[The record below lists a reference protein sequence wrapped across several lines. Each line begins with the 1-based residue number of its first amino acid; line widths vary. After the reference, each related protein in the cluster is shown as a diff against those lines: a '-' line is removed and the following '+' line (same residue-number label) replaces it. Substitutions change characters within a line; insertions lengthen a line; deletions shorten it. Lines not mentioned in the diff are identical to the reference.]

1 MFTQQLAPV
10 AGSLTASALIA
21 LLPLITIFILLGV
34 FRIRAHW
41 AGLAS
46 LAVAV
51 IVAITAFKMPVGL
64 ALLSGTEGAV
74 FGLFPIMWI
83 VFNAL
88 WVYQLT
94 VVSGRFADLRESF
107 NLISADPRIM
117 AVLIAFCFGGLLE
130 ALAGFGAPVAITG
143 VMLMAIG
150 FSAFRAAAIVLLA
163 NTAPVAFGAIATPIL
178 TAAALTNIPA
188 SEIGAV
194 VGRQTPVLALFV
206 PLILVALV
214 DGRRGL
220 RQTWPAALV
229 CGVSFAIAQFVSSN
243 FVSVELTDII
253 ASLVAVGTTMA
264 FLRVWQPSGTEEAL
278 SDLQAATAEA
288 EDTPGGGGTPAGR
301 AGGESE
307 TASGPGRAGGTSGGS
322 AVATPATSS
331 RELTTGRIMMAL
343 VPYIIVIAVFSIAK
357 LLGPV
362 KTFLVGT
369 DVKIEWPGLHGNVL
383 SAAGKPI
390 SSTIYN
396 FQWLSSPGSLLVLCG
411 ILTAIIYRMSPAM
424 AAREYVTTA
433 YKLRWAFLTVAAV
446 LALAYVMN
454 QSGQTLTIGNWIAA
468 TGAFFAFLSPV
479 LGWLG
484 TAVTGSDTSAN
495 ALFATLQQAA
505 AERAGLD
512 PTLLVAANT
521 SGGVVGKMISPQNL
535 TIAATAVGIPGRE
548 GDLFRYLIR
557 WSLGMI
563 LFMCVLVYLQS
574 TPVLGWML

>member
-1 MFTQQLAPV
+1 
-10 AGSLTASALIA
+10 
-21 LLPLITIFILLGV
+21 
-34 FRIRAHW
+34 
-41 AGLAS
+41 
-46 LAVAV
+46 
-51 IVAITAFKMPVGL
+51 MPVGL

-117 AVLIAFCFGGLLE
+117 SVLIAFCFGGLLE

-150 FSAFRAAAIVLLA
+150 FSPFRAAAIVLLA

-178 TAAALTNIPA
+178 TAATLTNIPA

-229 CGVSFAIAQFVSSN
+229 CGVSFALAQFVSSN
-243 FVSVELTDII
+243 FISVELTDII
-253 ASLVAVGTTMA
+253 ASLVAVGATMA
-264 FLRVWQPSGTEEAL
+264 FLRVWQPSGTEEAI
-278 SDLQAATAEA
+278 SDLRAATAEA
-288 EDTPGGGGTPAGR
+288 EDVPGAGGVTPAGR
-301 AGGESE
+301 ADDRSE
-307 TASGPGRAGGTSGGS
+307 TAGGPGRTGGTSAGS
-322 AVATPATSS
+322 AVATPAASS
-331 RELTTGRIMMAL
+331 RELTAGRIMMAL

-357 LLGPV
+357 LFGPV
-362 KTFLVGT
+362 KTFLLGT

-411 ILTAIIYRMSPAM
+411 ILTAICYRMSPAV
-424 AAREYVTTA
+424 AAREYFTTA
-433 YKLRWAFLTVAAV
+433 YKLRWAFLTVASV

-505 AERAGLD
+505 AEKAGLD

-521 SGGVVGKMISPQNL
+521 TGGVVGKMISPQNL
-535 TIAATAVGIPGRE
+535 TIAATAVGILGRE

>member
-288 EDTPGGGGTPAGR
+288 EDTPGAGGGTPAGR
-301 AGGESE
+301 AGGRSE
-307 TASGPGRAGGTSGGS
+307 TASGPGRTGGTSGGS

-411 ILTAIIYRMSPAM
+411 IIYRMSPAM